1 MKLNDP
7 EGAKKHLRLALKDR
21 HTLVQSAYNLAVLVG
36 ESDPAEAA
44 SICTGVA
51 DREPV
56 DAGTSFSVATDRLYC
71 FSKIVNITEATEIV
85 HVWYF
90 GETERARVSLG
101 IKPPAWRTYS
111 SKIIQTH
118 EIGPWRV
125 EILDASGNLLETL
138 KFEVTQ

>member
-1 MKLNDP
+1 MKRILFSA
-7 EGAKKHLRLALKDR
+7 GICTAIL
-21 HTLVQSAYNLAVLVG
+21 TLCLINPMPSHAQPSI
-36 ESDPAEAA
+36 EAA
-44 SICTGVA
+44 SICTGIA

-71 FSKIVNITEATEIV
+71 FSRISNITEATEIV